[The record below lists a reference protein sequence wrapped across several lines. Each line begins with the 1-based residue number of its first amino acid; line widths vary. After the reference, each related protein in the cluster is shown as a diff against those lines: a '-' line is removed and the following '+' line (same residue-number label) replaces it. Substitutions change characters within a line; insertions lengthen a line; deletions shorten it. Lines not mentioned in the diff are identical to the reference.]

1 MNFKGKSNNWH
12 YFCCANVCVE
22 FEFSNW
28 FSGLKNLSLCGVRH
42 KVVRNRYSCTIKAV
56 CNNDYA
62 PLRAIQYNGSQLLND
77 GDIAAI
83 FQTLRQDFQYESLE
97 CLRFDDL
104 PQIIVTKYV
113 DTGGVRKPIKNQ
125 GDLSLWF
132 NGWGDSPFFIFFYN
146 RRAWTRNPIHKTPF
160 LPFSLFIFSFA

>member
-1 MNFKGKSNNWH
+1 MAF
-12 YFCCANVCVE
+12 ATR
-22 FEFSNW
+22 
-28 FSGLKNLSLCGVRH
+28 LCGIAIAALRIFSVDDGWRTSQVP
-42 KVVRNRYSCTIKAV
+42 KVNIIAQSITIFDFIKAV

-125 GDLSLWF
+125 GDLSL
-132 NGWGDSPFFIFFYN
+132 
-146 RRAWTRNPIHKTPF
+146 
-160 LPFSLFIFSFA
+160 